1 MQCVKERNETLETIK
16 ELVAII
22 DKHCDESKT
31 NDQARIVKLL
41 AAYYRISLVQV
52 S

>member
-1 MQCVKERNETLETIK
+1 MQCAKEKDKTLDTVK

-22 DKHCDESKT
+22 DEHCDESES
-31 NDQARIVKLL
+31 NDQARIIKLL

>member
-1 MQCVKERNETLETIK
+1 MQCVEERNETLETIK

-22 DKHCDESKT
+22 DKHCDESES
-31 NDQARIVKLL
+31 NDQARIIKLL